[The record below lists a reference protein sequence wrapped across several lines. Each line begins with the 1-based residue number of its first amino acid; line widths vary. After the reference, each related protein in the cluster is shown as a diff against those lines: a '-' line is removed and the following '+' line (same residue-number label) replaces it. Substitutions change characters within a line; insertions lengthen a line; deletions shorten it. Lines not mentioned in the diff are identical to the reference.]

1 MTDLSLFCSCVSQAT
16 ASVKTCQLIGFEQLW
31 QFVLVEHQLRNTCAA
46 LDDKWF
52 IVIIDDYT
60 NLVTIAAINRAFDN
74 ICVKPL

>member
-31 QFVLVEHQLRNTCAA
+31 QFVLVEHQLRNTTAT

-60 NLVTIAAINRAFDN
+60 NLVTIAAINRALDN
-74 ICVKPL
+74 ICIKPL